1 MPADKKIKKKNFRCG
16 RTKKK
21 KKKKNSSIKCTGS
34 FSRVKI
40 EECKPI
46 LSNVT
51 YIYSQY
57 ILSSD
62 ASVCPLEI

>member
-40 EECKPI
+40 EE
-46 LSNVT
+46 
-51 YIYSQY
+51 
-57 ILSSD
+57 
-62 ASVCPLEI
+62 